1 MGPLTLPAS
10 GSVYVEA
17 NAFIYTVERVDPYR
31 LLLDPFWREVRARGA
46 QTVTSELTLPE
57 VLIKPLRTADATLE
71 TEFRDVLERSP
82 DVRLVAVSRDVIE
95 RGAQLRALHN
105 LRTPDAIHAG
115 TALVEGCGLFVTN
128 DPAFRRVPGLN
139 VVVLSDLLTP

>member
-1 MGPLTLPAS
+1 
-10 GSVYVEA
+10 
-17 NAFIYTVERVDPYR
+17 VDPYR

-46 QTVTSELTLPE
+46 RTVTSELTLLE
-57 VLIKPLRTADATLE
+57 TLIKPLRTADAALE
-71 TEFRDVLERSP
+71 AEFRDVLERSP
-82 DVRLVAVSRDVIE
+82 DIRLAPVSRNAIE

-115 TALVEGCGLFVTN
+115 TALVEGCSLFVTN
-128 DPAFRRVPGLN
+128 DPAFRRVSGLN